1 MPILDK
7 SKRNL
12 LNVFEAFSSVTGV
25 SLIQVFMVF
34 HNGVS
39 KIEHL
44 IFRDTGGR
52 PSITAVFST
61 TALLKTVFQKAFQ
74 LGNAVYYML

>member
-12 LNVFEAFSSVTGV
+12 LNVFELFRGVAGV
-25 SLIQVFMVF
+25 SLIQAFKVF

-44 IFRDTGGR
+44 IFQRYLQQS
-52 PSITAVFST
+52 SITPNFTVMRRI
-61 TALLKTVFQKAFQ
+61 KT
-74 LGNAVYYML
+74 G